1 MADDGDAAPRRFAA
15 LLRERFGDGVAAVVL
30 YGSYL
35 RGKRDTVL
43 DFYVLLDDYAA
54 LGSAP
59 AALANRLLPPNVYHV
74 RDAVPGGAGA
84 AKYATVTL
92 GQFERAVTHGFH
104 PYFWAR
110 FAQPVVVLHARDDGV
125 RARLDTVTRQAAR
138 RMIAATAP
146 LLDETFTTTDL
157 WRRAF
162 TLTYGCELR
171 SEDPARGAELVT
183 AYGAALAALTAT
195 VAADCGLVRDGDE
208 RWRRRAGGAARARG
222 AWWLRRVLGKWLSVA
237 RLFKAAFTFN
247 DPLDYILW
255 KVERH
260 SGVRVEAS
268 ALQRRHPLL
277 FAWPVLWRLYRR
289 GGFR

>member
-1 MADDGDAAPRRFAA
+1 MADDDAPQRFAT
-15 LLRERFGDGVAAVVL
+15 LLRERFGDGVLAVVL

-43 DFYVLLDDYAA
+43 DFYVLLDDYTALHAPLAA
-54 LGSAP
+54 I
-59 AALANRLLPPNVYHV
+59 ANRLLPPNVYHLH
-74 RDAVPGGAGA
+74 AGPGIGTEA
-84 AKYATVTL
+84 AKFATVTL
-92 GQFERAVTHGFH
+92 SHFERAIARGFH

-110 FAQPVVVLHARDDGV
+110 FAQPVMVLHVRDDGV
-125 RARLDTVTRQAAR
+125 RTRLDAAARSAAR
-138 RMIAATAP
+138 RMIEATVP
-146 LLDETFTTTDL
+146 LLGETFTTTDL
-157 WRRAF
+157 WRSAF

-183 AYGAALAALTAT
+183 AYGTALEVMTGALAAE
-195 VAADCGLVRDGDE
+195 CGLAATTPGH
-208 RWRRRAGGAARARG
+208 WRRRAADPARARR
-222 AWWLRRVLGKWLSVA
+222 AWWARRALGKWLSVA

-247 DPLDYILW
+247 EPLDYILW

-277 FAWPVLWRLYRR
+277 FGWPVLWRLYRR